1 MSSHLLDPSWLA
13 RLERLQLASKRAASG
28 SQAGLRRAKQLGS
41 SMEFADYQSYVPGDD
56 LRQLDWNAYA
66 RSGKLFLKKYL
77 DETQL
82 QVNLYID
89 CSRSMSHGE
98 SGKLERAVQLAAAFG
113 YLSLCHLDHVS
124 VYAFDRQVVSA
135 VRGLQGKSQ
144 ASRLMTYLA
153 GLSPGETGDLNQ
165 ALRSPGAVSGKAGI
179 SIVLSDFLFE
189 TGYDKGIAFL
199 QAARQDV
206 IMVQVLSGEEL
217 DPAYQGELRLIDSE
231 TQQAKEVSLTGVL
244 LDEYRK
250 SVRDYQQELSAFA
263 YGRGISY
270 LWTRAE
276 QSVES
281 IVFQVFRNAGIIR

>member
-1 MSSHLLDPSWLA
+1 MSGHLLDPEWLA
-13 RLERLQLASKRAASG
+13 RLERLQLASKRAAAG

-82 QVNLYID
+82 HVNLYID
-89 CSRSMSHGE
+89 CSLSMSHGQ
-98 SGKLERAVQLAAAFG
+98 SGKMERAVQLAAAFG

-124 VYAFDRQVVSA
+124 VFAFDKQLVSS

-144 ASRLMTYLA
+144 APRLLTFLA
-153 GLSPGETGDLNQ
+153 GLTPGGAGDLNQ
-165 ALRSPGAVSGKAGI
+165 ALRSLGAVSGKAGI

-189 TGYDKGIAFL
+189 TGYEKGIAFL

-206 IMVQVLSGEEL
+206 IMVQVLSGDEL
-217 DPAYQGELRLIDSE
+217 EPAYQGELRLIDSE
-231 TQQAKEVSLTGVL
+231 TQQAKEVSLTSVL
-244 LDEYRK
+244 LEEYRK
-250 SVRDYQQELSAFA
+250 SVREYQQELSAFA
-263 YGRGISY
+263 YGRGISF
-270 LWTRAE
+270 LEVAAE

-281 IVFQVFRNAGIIR
+281 IVFQVFRKAGIIR